1 MKSIYIIGTLL
12 ICGCASSPQVLNDWC
27 GDGSDIPPSLMVIS
41 NIHVE
46 QINRDGPFR
55 LTGIVRDST
64 TLEPIVGANIN
75 TLIATLASMETESTF
90 SDIDGKFCLKT
101 IRLKD
106 AIMFSSVGYRKKI
119 IRFSDI
125 QPFIGKSG
133 NARKIF

>member
-1 MKSIYIIGTLL
+1 MKSISLVGAFL
-12 ICGCASSPQVLNDWC
+12 ICGCASSPQVLNYWC
-27 GDGSDIPPSLMVIS
+27 GDGSDFPPPLMVIS

-64 TLEPIVGANIN
+64 TLEPIIGANIS
-75 TLIATLASMETESTF
+75 TLNVNLASMETESTC
-90 SDIDGKFCLKT
+90 SDIDGTFCLKT
-101 IRLKD
+101 IRSKD
-106 AIMFSSVGYRKKI
+106 AIMFSRIGYGKKI

-133 NARKIF
+133 NARKNF